1 MNIMNINLK
10 LRLQHKSFW
19 VALVGLVVLLSQQL
33 GVKIFP
39 ENIADITNT
48 VLAIGVL
55 VGVIN
60 DPTTAGLGDSA
71 QALTY
76 EAPKEDK

>member
-1 MNIMNINLK
+1 MNINLK

-33 GVKIFP
+33 GIKVFP
-39 ENIADITNT
+39 DNIADIINT
-48 VLAIGVL
+48 ILAIGVL

-76 EAPKEDK
+76 EAPKES

>member
-1 MNIMNINLK
+1 MNINLR

-39 ENIADITNT
+39 DNIADITNT
-48 VLAIGVL
+48 ILAIGVL

-76 EAPKEDK
+76 EAPKES

>member
-1 MNIMNINLK
+1 MNINLK

-39 ENIADITNT
+39 DNIADITNT
-48 VLAIGVL
+48 ILAIGVL

-60 DPTTAGLGDSA
+60 DPTTAGLGDSN
-71 QALTY
+71 QALGY
-76 EAPKEDK
+76 DKPKED

>member
-1 MNIMNINLK
+1 MNINLK
-10 LRLQHKSFW
+10 LRLQPKAFW
-19 VALVGLVVLLSQQL
+19 VAWVGLVVLLSQQL

-39 ENIADITNT
+39 DNIADITNT

-60 DPTTAGLGDSA
+60 DPTTAGLGDSN
-71 QALTY
+71 QALGY
-76 EAPKEDK
+76 EKPKED

>member
-1 MNIMNINLK
+1 MNINLK

-39 ENIADITNT
+39 DNIADITNT

-60 DPTTAGLGDSA
+60 DPTTAGLGDSN
-71 QALTY
+71 QALGY
-76 EAPKEDK
+76 DKPKED

>member
-1 MNIMNINLK
+1 MNINLK

-39 ENIADITNT
+39 DNIADITNT

-60 DPTTAGLGDSA
+60 DPTTAGLGDSN
-71 QALTY
+71 QALGY
-76 EAPKEDK
+76 VKPKED

>member
-1 MNIMNINLK
+1 MNINLK

-39 ENIADITNT
+39 DNIADITNT
-48 VLAIGVL
+48 ILAIGVL

-76 EAPKEDK
+76 EAPKEG

>member
-1 MNIMNINLK
+1 MNINWK

-19 VALVGLVVLLSQQL
+19 VALIGLLVILSQQL

-39 ENIADITNT
+39 DNIADITNT
-48 VLAIGVL
+48 ILAIGVL

-60 DPTTAGLGDSA
+60 DPTTAGLGDSN
-71 QALTY
+71 QALGY
-76 EAPKEDK
+76 DKPKED

>member
-1 MNIMNINLK
+1 MNINLK

-19 VALVGLVVLLSQQL
+19 VALIGLVVLLTQQL

-39 ENIADITNT
+39 DNIADITNT
-48 VLAIGVL
+48 ILAIGVL

-76 EAPKEDK
+76 EAPKES

>member
-1 MNIMNINLK
+1 MNINLK

-39 ENIADITNT
+39 DNIADITNT

-71 QALTY
+71 QALEYT
-76 EAPKEDK
+76 APKES

>member
-1 MNIMNINLK
+1 VKIMNINLK

-39 ENIADITNT
+39 DNIADITNT

-71 QALTY
+71 QALEYT
-76 EAPKEDK
+76 APKES

>member
-1 MNIMNINLK
+1 MNINLK

-39 ENIADITNT
+39 DNIADITNT

-60 DPTTAGLGDSA
+60 DPTTAGLDDSN
-71 QALTY
+71 QALGY
-76 EAPKEDK
+76 EKPKED

>member
-1 MNIMNINLK
+1 MNINLK

-39 ENIADITNT
+39 DNIADITNT
-48 VLAIGVL
+48 ILAIGVL

-60 DPTTAGLGDSA
+60 DPTTAGLGDSE

-76 EAPKEDK
+76 EAPKES

>member
-1 MNIMNINLK
+1 MNINLK

-39 ENIADITNT
+39 DNIAEITNT
-48 VLAIGVL
+48 ILAIGVL

-60 DPTTAGLGDSA
+60 DPTTAGLGDSN
-71 QALTY
+71 QALGY
-76 EAPKEDK
+76 EKPKED

>member
-1 MNIMNINLK
+1 MNINLK

-39 ENIADITNT
+39 DNIADITNT
-48 VLAIGVL
+48 ILAIGVL

-60 DPTTAGLGDSA
+60 DPTTAGLGDSN
-71 QALTY
+71 QALGY
-76 EAPKEDK
+76 EKPKES